1 MQHPKEQ
8 IPGRKLR
15 KQRNLSSSLT
25 LSLAGHCQSCATEYR
40 CKLCAEGAGGMENFW
55 LDLRHAARMLW
66 KNPGFAAAAVV
77 CLTLGIGATTGIFSV
92 VNAVLL
98 RPLGYKQPQRL
109 VRIYTEFPTFPNG
122 GLHRFWTSAPEFLD
136 LRRDLKSWESIDA
149 WANTGANIAGIT
161 QPTRVTASFVSGG
174 LLNSLGVSPLM
185 GRLISPADDE
195 PTAPVVADISYGLW
209 KSVFGGDPQIVGR
222 ETQLAGQKC
231 TIVGV
236 MPRGFE
242 FPPGEVDPPQ
252 LWSPLQ
258 INPAKPGGRGSHNY
272 YLLGLLRPG
281 VTPSQAQSE
290 MQSYVTASTEAHKSA
305 NEHYFNTKNH
315 TLVSFPLQAEVVS
328 NVRPALLM
336 LLGAV
341 AFVLLIACVN
351 VANLLLARAESR
363 RREIAIRSAIGA
375 GLPRLARQFVT
386 EGLLLSGCGAVLG
399 LALAYLGIRLIQLTN
414 AGAIPRAAEIA
425 VDTNVLLF
433 TVGAGLFTGV
443 LFGLAPIIPL
453 ALQSVQDSLKE
464 TVGSTTGTAAAQG
477 FRRALVAGELA
488 LALVLLVACGLMVR
502 GFWKLQEVHI
512 GLNPENVV
520 TMSLALPQTTYPKNE
535 MIDSFWTRLEDRV
548 RNLPGV
554 RSAAMASS
562 LPPLR
567 PPNMNDTHIE
577 GFVRREGGP
586 IENIDYYQVVSRDYF
601 QTMGIRLMDGRL
613 FDARDIA
620 GSPDVI
626 IINQTLARTF
636 YGNESPV
643 GRRIQPNMN
652 GPLCTVIGVVEDVKN
667 AGIDRPAGT
676 ELYLPYTQK
685 QGSGNNEAF
694 VVLRSNGD
702 PGSLAS
708 AVRQEVRA
716 IDPAIPVSRVR
727 LMEDVLSSAQSR
739 PRFLTLLLTLFSGIA
754 LVIATV
760 GIYGVISY
768 SVARRS
774 REFGLRMALGAR
786 PANILSLVLKQG
798 VLLTGMG
805 VVVGLVGALIL
816 TRLMASLLFGVTST
830 DFVTYLGVSAL
841 LAAVAIF
848 ATYIPA
854 RRATQVDPTKA
865 LRYE

>member
-1 MQHPKEQ
+1 MH
-8 IPGRKLR
+8 
-15 KQRNLSSSLT
+15 NV
-25 LSLAGHCQSCATEYR
+25 
-40 CKLCAEGAGGMENFW
+40 W
-55 LDLRHAARMLW
+55 LDVRHAVRMLV
-66 KNPGFAAAAVV
+66 KNPGFALTAIL
-77 CLTLGIGATTGIFSV
+77 CLMLGIGATTGIFSV
-92 VNAVLL
+92 VNGVLL
-98 RPLGYKQPQRL
+98 RPLGYKEPERL

-122 GLHRFWTSAPEFLD
+122 GLHRFWTSAAEFLD
-136 LRRDLKSWESIDA
+136 LRHDLKSWDSIDA

-161 QPTRVTASFVSGG
+161 QPARVTASFVSGG
-174 LLNSLGVSPLM
+174 LLNSLGVSPMM
-185 GRLISPADDE
+185 GRLISPADDQ

-209 KSVFGGDPQIVGR
+209 RTVFGGDPQIVGR
-222 ETQLAGQKC
+222 QTQFAGQKC
-231 TIVGV
+231 TIIGV

-258 INPAKPGGRGSHNY
+258 IDPAKPGGRGSHNY
-272 YLLGLLRPG
+272 YLLGLLKPG
-281 VTPSQAQSE
+281 VRPSQAQSE
-290 MQSYVTASTEAHKSA
+290 MQSYVTASTEEHKSA
-305 NEHYFNTKNH
+305 NEHYFNAKNH
-315 TLVSFPLQAEVVS
+315 TLVSFPLQSEVVS

-386 EGLLLSGCGAVLG
+386 EGLVLSGCGAVLG
-399 LALAYLGIRLIQLTN
+399 LALAFLGIRLIQLTN
-414 AGAIPRAAEIA
+414 AGAIPRAAEIG
-425 VDTNVLLF
+425 VDMNVLLF
-433 TVGAGLFTGV
+433 TVGAGLFTGI

-464 TVGSTTGTAAAQG
+464 TAGSTTGSAAAQG

-488 LALVLLVACGLMVR
+488 LALVLLIACGLMIR
-502 GFWKLQEVHI
+502 GFWKLQEVHL
-512 GLNPENVV
+512 GLNPQNVV

-554 RSAAMASS
+554 RSATIASG

-586 IENIDYYQVVSRDYF
+586 IENIDYYQTVSKDYF
-601 QTMGIRLMDGRL
+601 QTMGIRLMDGRV
-613 FDARDIA
+613 FDARDTA
-620 GSPDVI
+620 ASPDVI

-636 YGNESPV
+636 YGNDSPV

-652 GPLCTVIGVVEDVKN
+652 GPFCTIIGVVEDVKN

-685 QGSGNNEAF
+685 HGSGNNEAF
-694 VVLRSNGD
+694 VLLRSNGD
-702 PGSLAS
+702 PISLAG
-708 AVRQEVRA
+708 AVRREVQA
-716 IDPAIPVSRVR
+716 IDPSIPVSHVR
-727 LMEDVLSSAQSR
+727 LMEDVLSSAQAR
-739 PRFLTLLLTLFSGIA
+739 PRFLALLLTLFSGIA
-754 LVIATV
+754 LAIAAV

-774 REFGLRMALGAR
+774 KEFGLRMALGAR

-798 VLLTGMG
+798 VLLTAIG
-805 VVVGLVGALIL
+805 VVVGLIGALIL
-816 TRLMASLLFGVTST
+816 TRLMASVLFHVSST
-830 DFVTYLGVSAL
+830 DVVTYLGVSIL

-854 RRATQVDPTKA
+854 RRATQVDPIKA

>member
-1 MQHPKEQ
+1 MD
-8 IPGRKLR
+8 
-15 KQRNLSSSLT
+15 NL
-25 LSLAGHCQSCATEYR
+25 
-40 CKLCAEGAGGMENFW
+40 W
-55 LDLRHAARMLW
+55 LDLRHAVRMLL
-66 KNPGFAAAAVV
+66 KNPGFAAAAVL

-98 RPLGYKQPQRL
+98 RPLGYKQPGRL

-122 GLHRFWTSAPEFLD
+122 GLGRFWTSAPEFLD

-161 QPTRVTASFVSGG
+161 QPARVTASYISGG
-174 LLNSLGVSPLM
+174 LLNSLGVSPMM
-185 GRLISPADDE
+185 GRLIMPADDE
-195 PTAPVVADISYGLW
+195 PTAPIVINISYGLW
-209 KSVFGGDPQIVGR
+209 KSVFGSDPQIVGR
-222 ETQLAGQKC
+222 QTLLGGQKC
-231 TIVGV
+231 TIIGV

-258 INPAKPGGRGSHNY
+258 IDPAKPGSRGSHNFS
-272 YLLGLLRPG
+272 LLGLLKPR

-305 NEHYFNTKNH
+305 NEHYFNTKRH

-375 GLPRLARQFVT
+375 DLPRLARQFVT
-386 EGLLLSGCGAVLG
+386 EGLLLSGCGAILG
-399 LALAYLGIRLIQLTN
+399 LSLAYLGIRVIQLTN
-414 AGAIPRAAEIA
+414 AGAIPRAAEIG
-425 VDTNVLLF
+425 VDTSVLLF
-433 TVGAGLFTGV
+433 TVAASLLTGI

-488 LALVLLVACGLMVR
+488 LALVLLVACGLMIR

-520 TMSLALPQTTYPKNE
+520 TMNLALPQSTYPKNE
-535 MIDSFWTRLEDRV
+535 VIDSFWTRLEDRV

-554 RSAAMASS
+554 RSAAIASG

-586 IENIDYYQVVSRDYF
+586 IENIDYYQVVSKDYF
-601 QTMGIRLMDGRL
+601 ETMGIRLMDGRL
-613 FDARDIA
+613 FDVRDTAR
-620 GSPDVI
+620 SPDVI
-626 IINQTLARTF
+626 IINQTLARPF
-636 YGNESPV
+636 YGNESPL
-643 GRRIQPNMN
+643 GRRIQPNMD
-652 GPLCTVIGVVEDVKN
+652 GAFCTIIGVVEDVKN
-667 AGIDRPAGT
+667 AGIDRPTGT

-685 QGSGNNEAF
+685 HGSGNNDAF
-694 VVLRSNGD
+694 VVLRGNGD
-702 PGSLAS
+702 PSSLAS
-708 AVRQEVRA
+708 AVRQEVQA
-716 IDPAIPVSRVR
+716 IDPTIPISHVR
-727 LMEDVLSSAQSR
+727 LMDDVLSSAQSR
-739 PRFLTLLLTLFSGIA
+739 PRFLTLLLTLFSSIA
-754 LVIATV
+754 LIIATV

-774 REFGLRMALGAR
+774 KEFGLRMALGAK

-798 VLLTGMG
+798 VLLTAIG
-805 VVVGLVGALIL
+805 VVVGLVAALIL
-816 TRLMASLLFGVTST
+816 TRLMASLLFGVTPT
-830 DFVTYLGVSAL
+830 DAITYLGVTVL
-841 LAAVAIF
+841 LAVVAIF
-848 ATYIPA
+848 ATYVPA
-854 RRATQVDPTKA
+854 RRATQVDPIKA

>member
-1 MQHPKEQ
+1 MD
-8 IPGRKLR
+8 
-15 KQRNLSSSLT
+15 NL
-25 LSLAGHCQSCATEYR
+25 
-40 CKLCAEGAGGMENFW
+40 W
-55 LDLRHAARMLW
+55 LDLRHALRMLL
-66 KNPGFAAAAVV
+66 KNPGFAAAAVL

-98 RPLGYKQPQRL
+98 RPLGYKQPERL

-122 GLHRFWTSAPEFLD
+122 GLRRFWTSAPEFLD
-136 LRRDLKSWESIDA
+136 LRRDLKSWDSIDA
-149 WANTGANIAGIT
+149 WANTSSNIAGIT
-161 QPTRVTASFVSGG
+161 QPARVTASFVSGG
-174 LLNSLGVSPLM
+174 MLNSLGVAPMM
-185 GRLISPADDE
+185 GRVITPADDE

-209 KSVFGGDPQIVGR
+209 RSVFGGDPQIIGR
-222 ETQLAGQKC
+222 QTLLDGQKC
-231 TIVGV
+231 TVIGV

-242 FPPGEVDPPQ
+242 FPPGEIDPPQ

-258 INPAKPGGRGSHNY
+258 LNPAKPGGRGSHNF
-272 YLLGLLRPG
+272 YLLGLLKAST
-281 VTPSQAQSE
+281 TPSQAQSE
-290 MQSYVTASTEAHKSA
+290 MQAYVTASTEAHKSPG
-305 NEHYFNTKNH
+305 EHYFNTKNH
-315 TLVSFPLQAEVVS
+315 TLISFPLQSEVVS

-375 GLPRLARQFVT
+375 DLPRLARQFVT
-386 EGLLLSGCGAVLG
+386 EGLLLSGCGALFG

-414 AGAIPRAAEIA
+414 AGAIPRAAEIG

-433 TVGAGLFTGV
+433 TVGASLLTGV

-464 TVGSTTGTAAAQG
+464 TVASSTGTAAAQG
-477 FRRALVAGELA
+477 FRRALVSGELA
-488 LALVLLVACGLMVR
+488 LALVLLIACGLMVR

-520 TMSLALPQTTYPKNE
+520 TMNLALPQTTYPKPELIN
-535 MIDSFWTRLEDRV
+535 SFWSRLEERV

-554 RSAAMASS
+554 RSAAIASG

-586 IENIDYYQVVSRDYF
+586 IENIDYYQVVSADYF
-601 QTMGIRLMDGRL
+601 QTLGIRLMDGRF
-613 FDARDIA
+613 FDSRDTV
-620 GSPDVI
+620 GSPDVVMV
-626 IINQTLARTF
+626 NQTFAHTF
-636 YGNESPV
+636 YGNESPI
-643 GRRIQPNMN
+643 GRRIQPGMS
-652 GPLCTVIGVVEDVKN
+652 GPFCTIIGMVEDVKN
-667 AGIDRPAGT
+667 AGIDRATGT
-676 ELYLPYTQK
+676 ELYLPYLQK
-685 QGSGNNEAF
+685 QASGTNDAY

-702 PGSLAS
+702 PRSLAS
-708 AVRQEVRA
+708 AVRQEVQA
-716 IDPAIPVSRVR
+716 IDPTIPVSRVR

-739 PRFLTLLLTLFSGIA
+739 PRFLTLLLTLFSSIA
-754 LVIATV
+754 LIIATV

-774 REFGLRMALGAR
+774 KEFGLRMALGAR
-786 PANILSLVLKQG
+786 PANILGLVLKQG
-798 VLLTGMG
+798 VLLTSIG
-805 VVVGLVGALIL
+805 VVVGVIAGLIL
-816 TRLMASLLFGVTST
+816 TRLMASLLFAIKPT
-830 DFVTYLGVSAL
+830 DAITYL
-841 LAAVAIF
+841 
-848 ATYIPA
+848 
-854 RRATQVDPTKA
+854 DPIKA

>member
-1 MQHPKEQ
+1 MD
-8 IPGRKLR
+8 
-15 KQRNLSSSLT
+15 NL
-25 LSLAGHCQSCATEYR
+25 
-40 CKLCAEGAGGMENFW
+40 W
-55 LDLRHAARMLW
+55 LDLRHAVRMLL
-66 KNPGFAAAAVV
+66 KNPGFAAAAIL
-77 CLTLGIGATTGIFSV
+77 CLMLGIGATTGIFSV

-98 RPLGYKQPQRL
+98 RPLGYKQPERL

-122 GLHRFWTSAPEFLD
+122 GLHRFWTSGPEYFD
-136 LRRDLKSWESIDA
+136 LRRDLKSWESIDL
-149 WANTGANIAGIT
+149 WANTGVNIAGIA
-161 QPTRVTASFVSGG
+161 QPARVTASFVSGG
-174 LLNSLGVSPLM
+174 LLNSLGVSPAM
-185 GRLISPADDE
+185 GRLISPADDD
-195 PTAPVVADISYGLW
+195 PTAPAVADISYGLW
-209 KSVFGGDPQIVGR
+209 KSVFGGDAQIVGR
-222 ETQLAGQKC
+222 ETLLEGRKC
-231 TIVGV
+231 TIIGV
-236 MPRGFE
+236 TPRGFE
-242 FPPGEVDPPQ
+242 FPPGEVDAPQ

-258 INPAKPGGRGSHNY
+258 LDPAKPGNRGGHNY
-272 YLLGLLRPG
+272 YLLGLLKSG
-281 VTPSQAQSE
+281 VSPLQAQSE
-290 MQSYVTASTEAHKSA
+290 MDSYVTASTETHKSA
-305 NEHYFNTKNH
+305 NEHYFKTGRH
-315 TLVSFPLQAEVVS
+315 TLISFPLQSEVVS

-375 GLPRLARQFVT
+375 DLPRLARQFVT
-386 EGLLLSGCGAVLG
+386 EGLLLSVCGAILG
-399 LALAYLGIRLIQLTN
+399 LALAYLGIRVIQLTN
-414 AGAIPRAAEIA
+414 AGAIPRAAEIGI
-425 VDTNVLLF
+425 DTKVLVF
-433 TVGAGLFTGV
+433 TVGASLLTGV

-464 TVGSTTGTAAAQG
+464 TVGSATGTAAAQG

-502 GFWKLQEVHI
+502 GFWKLQEVHV
-512 GLNPENVV
+512 GLNPENVI
-520 TMSLALPQTTYPKNE
+520 TLNLALPQSTYPKNE

-554 RSAAMASS
+554 RSAAIASG

-586 IENIDYYQVVSRDYF
+586 IENIDYYQIVSKDYF
-601 QTMGIRLMDGRL
+601 QTMGIRLMEGRL
-613 FDARDIA
+613 FDARDSA
-620 GSPDVI
+620 GAPDVVI
-626 IINQTLARTF
+626 VNQTMAHTF
-636 YGNESPV
+636 YANESAI
-643 GRRIQPNMN
+643 GRRIQPNED
-652 GPLCTVIGVVEDVKN
+652 GPLCIIIGVVEDVKN

-676 ELYLPYTQK
+676 EIYLPNAQK
-685 QGSGNNEAF
+685 HGSGNNDAF

-702 PGSLAS
+702 PSSLAS
-708 AVRQEVRA
+708 AVRREVQD
-716 IDPAIPVSRVR
+716 IDPTLPVSRVR

-754 LVIATV
+754 LIIATV

-774 REFGLRMALGAR
+774 KEFGLRMALGAR
-786 PANILSLVLKQG
+786 PTNILGLVLKQG
-798 VLLTGMG
+798 VLLTGIG
-805 VVVGLVGALIL
+805 VVVGLIAALIL

-830 DFVTYLGVSAL
+830 DAITYLGVSAL

-854 RRATQVDPTKA
+854 RRATQVDPIKA

>member
-1 MQHPKEQ
+1 MRHAALVNRA
-8 IPGRKLR
+8 GWGSMD
-15 KQRNLSSSLT
+15 NL
-25 LSLAGHCQSCATEYR
+25 
-40 CKLCAEGAGGMENFW
+40 W
-55 LDLRHAARMLW
+55 LDLRHAVRMLL
-66 KNPGFAAAAVV
+66 KNPGFALAAVL
-77 CLTLGIGATTGIFSV
+77 CLMLGIGATTGIFSV

-98 RPLGYKQPQRL
+98 RPLGYKQPEHL
-109 VRIYTEFPTFPNG
+109 IRIYTEFPTFPNG
-122 GLHRFWTSAPEFLD
+122 GLRRFWTSGPEFMD

-149 WANTGANIAGIT
+149 WANTGANVAGIT
-161 QPTRVTASFVSGG
+161 QPARVTASFVSGG
-174 LLNSLGVSPLM
+174 LLKSLGVSPMM
-185 GRLISPADDE
+185 GRLIWPADDE
-195 PTAPVVADISYGLW
+195 PTASVVADISYGLW
-209 KSVFGGDPQIVGR
+209 KTVFGSDPEIIGR
-222 ETQLAGQKC
+222 KTQLNGQKC
-231 TIVGV
+231 TIIGV

-242 FPPGEVDPPQ
+242 FPPSEVDPPQ

-258 INPAKPGGRGSHNY
+258 IDPAKPGGRGSHNY
-272 YLLGLLRPG
+272 YLLGLLKPG

-305 NEHYFNTKNH
+305 NEHYFNTKKH
-315 TLVSFPLQAEVVS
+315 TLVSFPLQGEVVS

-375 GLPRLARQFVT
+375 DLPRLARQFVT
-386 EGLLLSGCGAVLG
+386 EGLLLSSCGAVLG
-399 LALAYLGIRLIQLTN
+399 LALAYLGVRLIQLTN
-414 AGAIPRAAEIA
+414 AGAIPRAAEIG

-433 TVGAGLFTGV
+433 TVGAGLFTGI

-464 TVGSTTGTAAAQG
+464 TVSSTTGTAAAQG

-488 LALVLLVACGLMVR
+488 LALVLLVACGLLVR

-520 TMSLALPQTTYPKNE
+520 TMSLALPQSTYSKNE

-554 RSAAMASS
+554 RSAALASG

-586 IENIDYYQVVSRDYF
+586 IENIDYYQIVSKDYF

-613 FDARDIA
+613 FDARDTA

-636 YGNESPV
+636 YGNENPI
-643 GRRIQPNMN
+643 GRRIQPGMS
-652 GPLCTVIGVVEDVKN
+652 GPLCTIIGVVEDVKN

-694 VVLRSNGD
+694 VVLRSSGD
-702 PGSLAS
+702 PSSLAS
-708 AVRQEVRA
+708 AVRQEVQV
-716 IDPAIPVSRVR
+716 IDPLIPVSNVR

-774 REFGLRMALGAR
+774 KEFGLRMALGAR
-786 PANILSLVLKQG
+786 PRNILALVLKQG
-798 VLLTGMG
+798 VLLTGIG
-805 VVVGLVGALIL
+805 VVVGLIAALVL
-816 TRLMASLLFGVTST
+816 TRLMTSLLFGVTST
-830 DFVTYLGVSAL
+830 DPITYLGVSAL

-848 ATYIPA
+848 ATYFPA
-854 RRATQVDPTKA
+854 RRATQVDPIKA

>member
-1 MQHPKEQ
+1 M
-8 IPGRKLR
+8 
-15 KQRNLSSSLT
+15 S
-25 LSLAGHCQSCATEYR
+25 
-40 CKLCAEGAGGMENFW
+40 NFW
-55 LDLRHAARMLW
+55 LDLRHAVRMLL
-66 KNPGFAAAAVV
+66 KNPGFAAAAVL

-98 RPLGYKQPQRL
+98 RPLGYSQPKRL

-122 GLHRFWTSAPEFLD
+122 GLRRFWTSAPEFLD
-136 LRRDLKSWESIDA
+136 LRRDLKSWDSIDA

-161 QPTRVTASFVSGG
+161 QPARVTASYVSGG
-174 LLNSLGVSPLM
+174 LLNALGVSPMM
-185 GRLISPADDE
+185 GRLITPADDE
-195 PTAPVVADISYGLW
+195 PTAPVVVDISYGLW
-209 KSVFGGDPQIVGR
+209 KSVFGGDRQIVGR
-222 ETQLAGQKC
+222 QTLLGGQKC
-231 TIVGV
+231 TIIGV

-258 INPAKPGGRGSHNY
+258 IDPAKPGGRGSHNF
-272 YLLGLLRPG
+272 YLLGLLKSG
-281 VTPSQAQSE
+281 VMPSQAQSE

-305 NEHYFNTKNH
+305 NEHYFNTEKH
-315 TLVSFPLQAEVVS
+315 TLVSFPLQGEVVS

-375 GLPRLARQFVT
+375 DLPRLARQFVT
-386 EGLLLSGCGAVLG
+386 EGLLLSGCGAILG
-399 LALAYLGIRLIQLTN
+399 LALAYVGIRVIQLTN
-414 AGAIPRAAEIA
+414 AGAIPRAAEIG
-425 VDTNVLLF
+425 VDLRVLLF
-433 TVGAGLFTGV
+433 TVAASLLTGI

-453 ALQSVQDSLKE
+453 SLQSVQDSLKE
-464 TVGSTTGTAAAQG
+464 TVGSSTGTAAAQG

-512 GLNPENVV
+512 GLNPEKVV

-554 RSAAMASS
+554 RSAAIASG

-586 IENIDYYQVVSRDYF
+586 IENIDYYQVVSKDYF
-601 QTMGIRLMDGRL
+601 QTLGIRLMDGRL
-613 FDARDIA
+613 FDARDSA

-652 GPLCTVIGVVEDVKN
+652 GPMCTVIGMVEDVKN

-676 ELYLPYTQK
+676 ELYLPYTQRH
-685 QGSGNNEAF
+685 GSDNNEGF
-694 VVLRSNGD
+694 VVVRANSD
-702 PGSLAS
+702 PSSLSS
-708 AVRQEVRA
+708 AVRQEVQA
-716 IDPAIPVSRVR
+716 IDPTIPVSHVR

-739 PRFLTLLLTLFSGIA
+739 PRFLTLLLSLFSGIA
-754 LVIATV
+754 LIIATV

-774 REFGLRMALGAR
+774 KEFGLRMALGAA
-786 PANILSLVLKQG
+786 PTNILGLVLKQG
-798 VLLTGMG
+798 VLLTGFG
-805 VVVGLVGALIL
+805 VAVGLIAALML

-830 DFVTYLGVSAL
+830 DPITYLGVSAL
-841 LAAVAIF
+841 LAAVAIL

-854 RRATQVDPTKA
+854 RRATQVDPIKI

>member
-1 MQHPKEQ
+1 MD
-8 IPGRKLR
+8 
-15 KQRNLSSSLT
+15 
-25 LSLAGHCQSCATEYR
+25 
-40 CKLCAEGAGGMENFW
+40 NFW
-55 LDLRHAARMLW
+55 LDLRHAVRMLM

-98 RPLGYKQPQRL
+98 RPLGYRQPERL

-122 GLHRFWTSAPEFLD
+122 GLRRFWTSAPEFLD

-161 QPTRVTASFVSGG
+161 QPARVTASYVSGG
-174 LLNSLGVSPLM
+174 LLNSLGVSPMM
-185 GRLISPADDE
+185 GRLITPADDE
-195 PTAPVVADISYGLW
+195 PTAPVVVEISYGLW
-209 KSVFGGDPQIVGR
+209 KSVFGSDPQVVGR
-222 ETQLAGQKC
+222 QTLLGGQKC
-231 TIVGV
+231 TIIGV

-258 INPAKPGGRGSHNY
+258 IDPAKPGGRGSHNF

-290 MQSYVTASTEAHKSA
+290 MQSYVTASTEVHKSA

-375 GLPRLARQFVT
+375 DLARLARQFVT
-386 EGLLLSGCGAVLG
+386 EGLLLSGCGAILG
-399 LALAYLGIRLIQLTN
+399 LALAYLGIRVIQVTN
-414 AGAIPRAAEIA
+414 AGAIPRAAEIG
-425 VDTNVLLF
+425 VDINVLLF
-433 TVGAGLFTGV
+433 TVAASLLTGV

-512 GLNPENVV
+512 GINPDNVV
-520 TMSLALPQTTYPKNE
+520 TMSLALPQTSYPKNDV
-535 MIDSFWTRLEDRV
+535 IDSFWTRLEDRV

-554 RSAAMASS
+554 RSAAIVSG

-567 PPNMNDTHIE
+567 PPNMNDTHVE

-586 IENIDYYQVVSRDYF
+586 IENIDYYQVVSKDYF

-613 FDARDIA
+613 LDARDTA
-620 GSPDVI
+620 SSPDVI

-636 YGNESPV
+636 YGNASPI
-643 GRRIQPNMN
+643 GRRIQPNTD
-652 GPLCTVIGVVEDVKN
+652 GAFCTVIGVVEDVKN

-685 QGSGNNEAF
+685 HGSGNNDAY

-702 PGSLAS
+702 PSSLAS
-708 AVRQEVRA
+708 AVRDEVRA
-716 IDPAIPVSRVR
+716 IDPTIPVSHVR

-754 LVIATV
+754 LIIATV

-774 REFGLRMALGAR
+774 KEFGLRMALGAR

-798 VLLTGMG
+798 VLLTGIG
-805 VVVGLVGALIL
+805 VVVGLVAALIL

-830 DFVTYLGVSAL
+830 DAITYLGVSAL

-848 ATYIPA
+848 ATYVPA
-854 RRATQVDPTKA
+854 RRATQVDPIKA

>member
-1 MQHPKEQ
+1 M
-8 IPGRKLR
+8 
-15 KQRNLSSSLT
+15 S
-25 LSLAGHCQSCATEYR
+25 
-40 CKLCAEGAGGMENFW
+40 NFW
-55 LDLRHAARMLW
+55 LDLRHAVRMLL
-66 KNPGFAAAAVV
+66 KNPGFAAAAVL

-98 RPLGYKQPQRL
+98 RPLGYSQPKRL

-122 GLHRFWTSAPEFLD
+122 GLRRFWTSAPEFLD
-136 LRRDLKSWESIDA
+136 LRRDLKSWDSIDA

-161 QPTRVTASFVSGG
+161 QPARVTASYVSGG
-174 LLNSLGVSPLM
+174 LLNALGVSPMM
-185 GRLISPADDE
+185 GRLITPADDE
-195 PTAPVVADISYGLW
+195 PTAPVVVDISYGLW

-222 ETQLAGQKC
+222 QTLLGGQKC
-231 TIVGV
+231 TIIGV

-258 INPAKPGGRGSHNY
+258 IDPAKPGGRGSHNF
-272 YLLGLLRPG
+272 YLLGLLKSG
-281 VTPSQAQSE
+281 VMPSQAQSE

-305 NEHYFNTKNH
+305 NEHYFNTEKH
-315 TLVSFPLQAEVVS
+315 TLVSFPLQGEVVS

-375 GLPRLARQFVT
+375 DLPRLARQFVT
-386 EGLLLSGCGAVLG
+386 EGLLLSGCGAILG
-399 LALAYLGIRLIQLTN
+399 LALAYVGIRVIQLTN
-414 AGAIPRAAEIA
+414 AGAIPRAAEIG
-425 VDTNVLLF
+425 VDLRVLLF
-433 TVGAGLFTGV
+433 TVAASLLTGI

-453 ALQSVQDSLKE
+453 SLQSVQDSLKE
-464 TVGSTTGTAAAQG
+464 TVGSSTGTAAAQG

-512 GLNPENVV
+512 GLNPEKVV

-554 RSAAMASS
+554 RSAAIASG

-586 IENIDYYQVVSRDYF
+586 IENIDYYQVVSKDYF
-601 QTMGIRLMDGRL
+601 QTMGIRLMYGRL
-613 FDARDIA
+613 FDARDTA

-652 GPLCTVIGVVEDVKN
+652 GPMCTVIGMVEDVKN

-676 ELYLPYTQK
+676 ELYLPYTQRH
-685 QGSGNNEAF
+685 GSGNNEGF
-694 VVLRSNGD
+694 VVVRANSD
-702 PGSLAS
+702 PSSLSS
-708 AVRQEVRA
+708 AVRQEVQA
-716 IDPAIPVSRVR
+716 IDPTIPVSHVR

-739 PRFLTLLLTLFSGIA
+739 PRFLTLLLSLFSGIA
-754 LVIATV
+754 LIIATV

-774 REFGLRMALGAR
+774 REFGLRMALGAA
-786 PANILSLVLKQG
+786 PTNILGLVLKQG
-798 VLLTGMG
+798 VLLTGFG
-805 VVVGLVGALIL
+805 VAVGLIAALML

-830 DFVTYLGVSAL
+830 DPITYLGVSAL
-841 LAAVAIF
+841 LAAVAIL

-854 RRATQVDPTKA
+854 RRATQVDPIKI

>member
-1 MQHPKEQ
+1 MD
-8 IPGRKLR
+8 
-15 KQRNLSSSLT
+15 NL
-25 LSLAGHCQSCATEYR
+25 
-40 CKLCAEGAGGMENFW
+40 W
-55 LDLRHAARMLW
+55 LDLRHAVRMLL
-66 KNPGFAAAAVV
+66 KNPGFAAAAIL
-77 CLTLGIGATTGIFSV
+77 CLMLGIGATTGIFSV

-98 RPLGYKQPQRL
+98 RPLGYKQPERL

-122 GLHRFWTSAPEFLD
+122 GLHRFWTSGPEFFD
-136 LRRDLKSWESIDA
+136 LRRDLKSWESIDL
-149 WANTGANIAGIT
+149 WANTGVNIAGIA
-161 QPTRVTASFVSGG
+161 QPARVTASFVSGG
-174 LLNSLGVSPLM
+174 LLNSLGVSPAM
-185 GRLISPADDE
+185 GRLISPADDD
-195 PTAPVVADISYGLW
+195 PTAPAVADISYGLW
-209 KSVFGGDPQIVGR
+209 KSVFGGDAQIVGR
-222 ETQLAGQKC
+222 ETLLEGRKC
-231 TIVGV
+231 TIIGV
-236 MPRGFE
+236 TPRGFE
-242 FPPGEVDPPQ
+242 FPPGEVDAPQ

-258 INPAKPGGRGSHNY
+258 LDPAKPGNRGGHNY
-272 YLLGLLRPG
+272 YLLGLLKSG
-281 VTPSQAQSE
+281 VSPSRAQSE
-290 MQSYVTASTEAHKSA
+290 MESYVTASTETHKSA
-305 NEHYFNTKNH
+305 NEHYFKTGRH
-315 TLVSFPLQAEVVS
+315 TLISFPLQSEVVS

-375 GLPRLARQFVT
+375 DLPRLARQFVT
-386 EGLLLSGCGAVLG
+386 EGLLLSVCGAILG
-399 LALAYLGIRLIQLTN
+399 LALAYLGIRVIQLTN
-414 AGAIPRAAEIA
+414 AGAIPRAAEIG
-425 VDTNVLLF
+425 VDTNVLVF
-433 TVGAGLFTGV
+433 TVGASLLTGV

-464 TVGSTTGTAAAQG
+464 TVGSATGTGAAQG

-502 GFWKLQEVHI
+502 GFWKLQEVHV
-512 GLNPENVV
+512 GLNPENVI
-520 TMSLALPQTTYPKNE
+520 TLNLALPQSTYPKNE

-554 RSAAMASS
+554 RSAAIASG

-586 IENIDYYQVVSRDYF
+586 IENIDYYQIVSKDYF
-601 QTMGIRLMDGRL
+601 QTMGIRLMEGRL
-613 FDARDIA
+613 FDARDSA
-620 GSPDVI
+620 GAPDVVI
-626 IINQTLARTF
+626 VNQTMAHTF
-636 YGNESPV
+636 YGNESAI
-643 GRRIQPNMN
+643 GRRIQPNED
-652 GPLCTVIGVVEDVKN
+652 GPLCTIIGVVEDVKN

-676 ELYLPYTQK
+676 EIYLPNAQK
-685 QGSGNNEAF
+685 HGSGNNDAF

-702 PGSLAS
+702 PSSLAS
-708 AVRQEVRA
+708 AVRREVQD
-716 IDPAIPVSRVR
+716 IDPTLPVSRVR
-727 LMEDVLSSAQSR
+727 LMEEVLSSAQSR

-754 LVIATV
+754 LIIATV

-774 REFGLRMALGAR
+774 KEFGLRMALGAR
-786 PANILSLVLKQG
+786 PTNILGLVLKQG
-798 VLLTGMG
+798 VLLTGIG
-805 VVVGLVGALIL
+805 VVVGLIAALIL

-830 DFVTYLGVSAL
+830 DAITYLGVSAL

-854 RRATQVDPTKA
+854 RRATQVDPIKA